1 MVELKCHTRPTDIF
15 ALAGHGSHLTGAWH
29 VSEIWARCCRNFRAN
44 VYSQIDFV
52 RRGSSMDISFLVLG
66 AALAIYGLGSLMDR
80 NARKVARQRRRLR
93 IPR

>member
-1 MVELKCHTRPTDIF
+1 
-15 ALAGHGSHLTGAWH
+15 
-29 VSEIWARCCRNFRAN
+29 
-44 VYSQIDFV
+44 
-52 RRGSSMDISFLVLG
+52 MDISFLVLG